1 MTVVRIDS
9 RKKREKFMKKKL
21 GDYYGRAMAVF
32 ARFGKFFPYTIT
44 KLALMAAGDQQKME
58 KTLNMFERYGGKAPN
73 AEKTRHL
80 IRRVYQE
87 VFNIKTKSRVTTE
100 AA

>member
-1 MTVVRIDS
+1 
-9 RKKREKFMKKKL
+9 MKKKL
-21 GDYYGRAMAVF
+21 GGYYDRAMEIF
-32 ARFGKFFPYTIT
+32 SRFGKFFPYTIT
-44 KLALMAAGDQQKME
+44 KLALMAADDHRKME
-58 KTLNMFERYGGKAPN
+58 KTLDMFERYRGKTPN

-87 VFNIKTKSRVTTE
+87 VFGIKTKSRVTTE